1 VPRLTN
7 YSQERQI
14 VKFQV
19 NRDVLAESVS
29 FVARMLQ
36 SKPTSQVLSGMRL
49 IADANSLQISVFDHD
64 VSAQT
69 ELVANV
75 EQAGTTLVSGRL
87 LNEIVS
93 RLPNQPVNI
102 SLEGT
107 KVVLYCGQSKFE
119 LATLP
124 IEQYPTLP
132 PIPPVTG
139 TIDGEAFITAIRRVA
154 VASAKDS
161 TRPFQKGIQL
171 KANSTSVMFT
181 AADPNRIARC
191 NVAWLGKAVDG
202 EISAVVLTKTMQDIE
217 KSFANLG
224 EVNISIHAEGDR
236 GMVAF
241 QAKNRIVTTVVLNIE
256 NYPDIDQYFPTN
268 LEDSSVVNKQDLI
281 DATRRVE
288 LVVNESED
296 TIRYSFEPGV
306 VNLESTSSENN
317 ATEAVEATLVGNPTN
332 LRFKP
337 ALFHDGLAQITA
349 EFVKIE
355 FTKNQR
361 DPSRPGPII
370 MSSQSAKDASSPDTY
385 RYLLNPNMLKR

>member
-1 VPRLTN
+1 M
-7 YSQERQI
+7 
-14 VKFQV
+14 KFQV
-19 NRDVLAESVS
+19 NRDVLADSVS
-29 FVARMLQ
+29 FAARMLQ
-36 SKPTSQVLSGMRL
+36 SKPTSQILSGMRL
-49 IADANSLQISVFDHD
+49 VADANSLQISVFDHD

-93 RLPNQPVNI
+93 RLPNQPVNF
-102 SLEGT
+102 SLEGS

-139 TIDGEAFITAIRRVA
+139 TIDGEAFITAVRRVS

-171 KANSTSVMFT
+171 KASTTAVMFT

-191 NVAWLGKAVDG
+191 QVPWLGKSVEG
-202 EISAVVLTKTMQDIE
+202 EVSAVVLTKTMQDIE

-224 EVNISIHAEGDR
+224 EVSISIAAEGER

-268 LEDSSVVNKQDLI
+268 LEDSAVVNKQDLI

-296 TIRYSFEPGV
+296 TIRYSFEPGA

-317 ATEAVEATLVGNPTN
+317 ATESVESTLVGSPTS

-337 ALFHDGLAQITA
+337 WLFHDGLAQINSD
-349 EFVKIE
+349 FVKIE

-370 MSSQSAKDASSPDTY
+370 MSSQTSKDAASPDTY

>member
-1 VPRLTN
+1 M
-7 YSQERQI
+7 
-14 VKFQV
+14 KFQV
-19 NRDVLAESVS
+19 NRDVLADSVA
-29 FVARMLQ
+29 FAARMLQ

-49 IADANSLQISVFDHD
+49 VADANSLQISVFDHD

-69 ELVANV
+69 EIVANV
-75 EQAGTTLVSGRL
+75 DQSGTTLVSGRL

-93 RLPNQPVNI
+93 RLPNQPI
-102 SLEGT
+102 TFQQEGS
-107 KVVLYCGQSKFE
+107 KVVLTCGSSKFE

-132 PIPPVTG
+132 PIPAVSG
-139 TIDGEAFITAIRRVA
+139 TIEGDAFINAIRRVS

-161 TRPFQKGIQL
+161 TRPFQKGIQI
-171 KANSTSVMFT
+171 KANNESVMFT

-191 NVAWLGKAVDG
+191 SVPWLGKSG
-202 EISAVVLTKTMQDIE
+202 EVSAVVLTKTMQDIE

-224 EVNISIHAEGDR
+224 EVSISIAAEGER

-241 QAKNRIVTTVVLNIE
+241 QAKNRVVTTVVLNIE

-268 LEDSSVVNKQDLI
+268 LEDSVVINKQDLI

-296 TIRYSFEPGV
+296 TVRYSFESALV
-306 VNLESTSSENN
+306 QLESTSSENN
-317 ATEAVEATLVGNPTN
+317 ASEVVEATLSGNPTS

-337 ALFHDGLAQITA
+337 NLFNDGLNQITS

-370 MSSQSAKDASSPDTY
+370 MSSQTSKDAASPDSY

>member
-1 VPRLTN
+1 M
-7 YSQERQI
+7 
-14 VKFQV
+14 KFQV
-19 NRDVLAESVS
+19 NRDVLVDSVA
-29 FVARMLQ
+29 FAARLLQ
-36 SKPTSQVLSGMRL
+36 AKPTSQVLSGMRL
-49 IADANSLQISVFDHD
+49 VADANSLQISVFDHD

-69 ELVANV
+69 EIVANV
-75 EQAGTTLVSGRL
+75 ETSGTTLVSGRL
-87 LNEIVS
+87 LNEIVG
-93 RLPNQPVNI
+93 RLPNQPVTFEV
-102 SLEGT
+102 SGT
-107 KVVLYCGQSKFE
+107 KLSLTCGSSKFE

-132 PIPPVTG
+132 PVPEVSG
-139 TIDGEAFITAIRRVA
+139 TIDGDSFINAIRRVS

-161 TRPFQKGIQL
+161 TRAFQKGIQI
-171 KANSTSVMFT
+171 KADNESVMFT

-191 NVAWLGKAVDG
+191 KVGWLGKSGSV
-202 EISAVVLTKTMQDIE
+202 SAVVLTKTMQDIE

-224 EVNISIHAEGDR
+224 EVSISIAAEGER

-268 LEDSSVVNKQDLI
+268 LEDSSVINKQDLI

-296 TIRYSFEPGV
+296 TVRYSFDGDSV
-306 VNLESTSSENN
+306 ALESTSSENN
-317 ATEAVEATLVGNPTN
+317 ASESVEATLAGNPTS

-337 ALFHDGLAQITA
+337 NLFIDGLNQINS

-370 MSSQSAKDASSPDTY
+370 MSSQISKDAASPDSY

>member
-1 VPRLTN
+1 
-7 YSQERQI
+7 
-14 VKFQV
+14 
-19 NRDVLAESVS
+19 
-29 FVARMLQ
+29 MLQ

-49 IADANSLQISVFDHD
+49 VADANSLQISVFDHD

-69 ELVANV
+69 DVVANV
-75 EQAGTTLVSGRL
+75 DQSGTALVSGRL
-87 LNEIVS
+87 LNEIIG
-93 RLPNQPVNI
+93 RLPNQPVTFVI
-102 SLEGT
+102 DGT
-107 KVVLYCGQSKFE
+107 KAVLTCGTSKFE

-132 PIPPVTG
+132 PIPPVNG
-139 TIDGEAFITAIRRVA
+139 TIDGDAFISAIRRVS

-171 KANSTSVMFT
+171 RATQTSVTFT

-191 NVAWLGKAVDG
+191 QVQWLGKDVPD
-202 EISAVVLTKTMQDIE
+202 ETTAVVLTKTMQDIE
-217 KSFANLG
+217 KTFSNLG
-224 EVNISIHAEGDR
+224 EVSISIAPDG

-268 LEDSSVVNKQDLI
+268 LEESVVINKQDLI

-296 TIRYSFEPGV
+296 TIRYAFEEGA
-306 VNLESTSSENN
+306 VNLDSTSSENN
-317 ATEAVEATLVGNPTN
+317 ASESVQATLNGNPTS

-337 ALFHDGLAQITA
+337 WLFHDGLSQITS

-370 MSSQSAKDASSPDTY
+370 MSSQTSKDAASPDTY

>member
-1 VPRLTN
+1 L
-7 YSQERQI
+7 
-14 VKFQV
+14 KFQV
-19 NRDVLAESVS
+19 NRDVLAEAVA
-29 FVARMLQ
+29 FAARMLQ

-49 IADANSLQISVFDHD
+49 VADANSLQVSVFDHD

-69 ELVANV
+69 DVVANV
-75 EQAGTTLVSGRL
+75 EKSGTALVSGKL
-87 LNEIVS
+87 LNDIIG
-93 RLPNQPVNI
+93 RLPNQPVT
-102 SLEGT
+102 LVVEGT
-107 KVVLYCGQSKFE
+107 KAVLTCGTSKFE

-139 TIDGEAFITAIRRVA
+139 TIEGDAFISAIRRVS
-154 VASAKDS
+154 VASAKES
-161 TRPFQKGIQL
+161 TRAFQKGIQI
-171 KANSTSVMFT
+171 KATPTAVTLT

-191 NVAWLGKAVDG
+191 QVQWLGKNVS
-202 EISAVVLTKTMQDIE
+202 EETSAVVLTKTMQDIE
-217 KSFANLG
+217 KTFANLG
-224 EVNISIHAEGDR
+224 EINISIAPDG

-241 QAKNRIVTTVVLNIE
+241 QAKNRIVTTVVLNID

-268 LEDSSVVNKQDLI
+268 LEESVVINKQDLI

-296 TIRYSFEPGV
+296 TIRYAFEEGS
-306 VNLESTSSENN
+306 VNLDSTSSEHN
-317 ATEAVEATLVGNPTN
+317 ATESVQATLNGNPTS

-337 ALFHDGLAQITA
+337 WLFHDGLSQITS

-361 DPSRPGPII
+361 DNTRPGPII
-370 MSSQSAKDASSPDTY
+370 MSSQTSKDAASPDTY

>member
-1 VPRLTN
+1 M
-7 YSQERQI
+7 
-14 VKFQV
+14 KFQV
-19 NRDVLAESVS
+19 NRDVLAEAVS
-29 FVARMLQ
+29 FAARMLQ
-36 SKPTSQVLSGMRL
+36 SKPTSQILSGMRL
-49 IADANSLQISVFDHD
+49 VADANSLQISVFDHD

-69 ELVANV
+69 DVVANV
-75 EQAGTTLVSGRL
+75 DEAGTTLVSGRL
-87 LNEIVS
+87 LNEIIG
-93 RLPNQPVNI
+93 RLPNQPVMI
-102 SLEGT
+102 VIDGT
-107 KVVLYCGQSKFE
+107 KAVLTCGTSKFE

-124 IEQYPTLP
+124 IAQYPTLP
-132 PIPPVTG
+132 PIPPVNG
-139 TIDGEAFITAIRRVA
+139 TIDGEAFISAIRRVS

-171 KANSTSVMFT
+171 KATTTSVTFT

-191 NVAWLGKAVDG
+191 QVQWLGKNVP
-202 EISAVVLTKTMQDIE
+202 EETSAVVLTKTMQDIE
-217 KSFANLG
+217 KTFANLG
-224 EVNISIHAEGDR
+224 EISISISPDC

-268 LEDSSVVNKQDLI
+268 LEESAIINKQDLI

-296 TIRYSFEPGV
+296 TIRYAFEDGS
-306 VNLESTSSENN
+306 VNLDSTSSENN
-317 ATEAVEATLVGNPTN
+317 ASESVQATLNGNPTS

-337 ALFHDGLAQITA
+337 WLFHDGLSQITS

-361 DPSRPGPII
+361 DPARPGPII
-370 MSSQSAKDASSPDTY
+370 MSSQTSKDAASPDTY

>member
-1 VPRLTN
+1 
-7 YSQERQI
+7 

-19 NRDVLAESVS
+19 NRDVLAEAVS
-29 FVARMLQ
+29 FAARMLQ
-36 SKPTSQVLSGMRL
+36 SKPTSQILSGMRL
-49 IADANSLQISVFDHD
+49 VADANSLQISVFDHD

-69 ELVANV
+69 EVVANV
-75 EQAGTTLVSGRL
+75 DEAGTTLVSGRL
-87 LNEIVS
+87 LNEIIS
-93 RLPNQPVNI
+93 RLPNQPVI
-102 SLEGT
+102 IVIEGT
-107 KVVLYCGQSKFE
+107 KAVLTCGTSKFE

-124 IEQYPTLP
+124 IAQYPTLP
-132 PIPPVTG
+132 PIPPVNG
-139 TIDGEAFITAIRRVA
+139 TIDGESIISAIRRVSD
-154 VASAKDS
+154 ASAKDS

-171 KANSTSVMFT
+171 KATTTSVTFT

-191 NVAWLGKAVDG
+191 QVQWLGKNVPD
-202 EISAVVLTKTMQDIE
+202 ETSAVVLTKTMQDIE
-217 KSFANLG
+217 KTFANLG
-224 EVNISIHAEGDR
+224 EISISISPDG

-268 LEDSSVVNKQDLI
+268 LEESAIINKQDLI

-296 TIRYSFEPGV
+296 TIRYAFEDGS
-306 VNLESTSSENN
+306 VNLDSTSSENN
-317 ATEAVEATLVGNPTN
+317 ASESVQSTLNGNPTS

-337 ALFHDGLAQITA
+337 WLFHDGLSQITS

-361 DPSRPGPII
+361 DSARPGPII
-370 MSSQSAKDASSPDTY
+370 MSSQTSKDAASPDTY

>member
-1 VPRLTN
+1 
-7 YSQERQI
+7 

-19 NRDVLAESVS
+19 NRDVLAEAVS
-29 FVARMLQ
+29 FAARMLQ
-36 SKPTSQVLSGMRL
+36 ARPTSQVLSGMRL
-49 IADANSLQISVFDHD
+49 VADANSLQISVFDHD

-69 ELVANV
+69 DVVANV
-75 EQAGTTLVSGRL
+75 DQSGTTLVSGRL
-87 LNEIVS
+87 LNEIIG
-93 RLPNQPVNI
+93 RLPNQPVTFVVD
-102 SLEGT
+102 GT
-107 KVVLYCGQSKFE
+107 KVVLTCGTSKFE

-132 PIPPVTG
+132 PVPPVTG
-139 TIDGEAFITAIRRVA
+139 TIDGEAFISAIRRVS
-154 VASAKDS
+154 VASAKES

-171 KANSTSVMFT
+171 KPIATSITFT

-191 NVAWLGKAVDG
+191 QVSWLGKNVTD
-202 EISAVVLTKTMQDIE
+202 EVSAVVLTKTMQDIE
-217 KSFANLG
+217 KTFSNLG
-224 EVNISIHAEGDR
+224 EVSISISPDG

-241 QAKNRIVTTVVLNIE
+241 QAKNRTVTTVVLNIE

-268 LEDSSVVNKQDLI
+268 LEESVVINKQDLI

-296 TIRYSFEPGV
+296 TIRYAFEDGA
-306 VNLESTSSENN
+306 VNLDSTSSENA
-317 ATEAVEATLVGNPTN
+317 ATESVQATLNGNPTS

-337 ALFHDGLAQITA
+337 WLFHDGLSQITS

-370 MSSQSAKDASSPDTY
+370 MSSQTSKDAASPDTY

>member
-1 VPRLTN
+1 M
-7 YSQERQI
+7 
-14 VKFQV
+14 KFQV
-19 NRDVLAESVS
+19 NRDVLVDSVA
-29 FVARMLQ
+29 FAARLLQ

-49 IADANSLQISVFDHD
+49 VADANSLQISVFDHD

-69 ELVANV
+69 EIVANV
-75 EQAGTTLVSGRL
+75 DTSGTTLVSGRL
-87 LNEIVS
+87 LNEIVG
-93 RLPNQPVNI
+93 RLPNQPVTFEVSGSKL
-102 SLEGT
+102 SLT
-107 KVVLYCGQSKFE
+107 CGSSKFE

-132 PIPPVTG
+132 PIPDVSG
-139 TIDGEAFITAIRRVA
+139 TIDGDAFIAAIRRVS

-161 TRPFQKGIQL
+161 TRAFQKGIQI
-171 KANSTSVMFT
+171 KADNESVMFT

-191 NVAWLGKAVDG
+191 RVGWLGKSGQV
-202 EISAVVLTKTMQDIE
+202 SAVVLTKTMQDIE

-224 EVNISIHAEGDR
+224 EVSISIAAEGER

-268 LEDSSVVNKQDLI
+268 LEDSVVVNKQDLI

-296 TIRYSFEPGV
+296 TVRYSFESNFV
-306 VNLESTSSENN
+306 ALESTSSENN
-317 ATEAVEATLVGNPTN
+317 ASESVEATLTGNPTS

-337 ALFHDGLAQITA
+337 NLFIDGLNQINS

-370 MSSQSAKDASSPDTY
+370 MSSQISKDAASPDSY

>member
-1 VPRLTN
+1 M
-7 YSQERQI
+7 
-14 VKFQV
+14 KFQV
-19 NRDVLAESVS
+19 NRDVLVDSVS
-29 FVARMLQ
+29 FAARLLQ
-36 SKPTSQVLSGMRL
+36 AKPTSQVLSGMRL
-49 IADANSLQISVFDHD
+49 VADANSLQISVFDHD

-69 ELVANV
+69 EIVANV
-75 EQAGTTLVSGRL
+75 DSSGTALVSGRL
-87 LNEIVS
+87 LNEIVG
-93 RLPNQPVNI
+93 RLPNQPVSFEVNG
-102 SLEGT
+102 SKLT
-107 KVVLYCGQSKFE
+107 LSCGSSKFE

-132 PIPPVTG
+132 PIPDVSG
-139 TIDGEAFITAIRRVA
+139 TIDGDSFINAIRRVS

-161 TRPFQKGIQL
+161 TRAFQKGIQI
-171 KANSTSVMFT
+171 KADNESVMFT

-191 NVAWLGKAVDG
+191 KVGWLGKAGSV
-202 EISAVVLTKTMQDIE
+202 SAVVLTKTMQDIE

-224 EVNISIHAEGDR
+224 EVNISISAEGER

-268 LEDSSVVNKQDLI
+268 LEDSVVINKQDLI
-281 DATRRVE
+281 DATKRVE

-296 TIRYSFEPGV
+296 TVRYSFEPASV
-306 VNLESTSSENN
+306 SLESTSSENN
-317 ATEAVEATLVGNPTN
+317 ATESVEATLTGNPTN

-337 ALFHDGLAQITA
+337 NLFIDGLNQITSD
-349 EFVKIE
+349 FVKIE

-370 MSSQSAKDASSPDTY
+370 MSSQISKDAASPDSY

>member
-1 VPRLTN
+1 M
-7 YSQERQI
+7 
-14 VKFQV
+14 
-19 NRDVLAESVS
+19 LAEAVA
-29 FVARMLQ
+29 FAARMLQ

-49 IADANSLQISVFDHD
+49 VADANSLQVSVFDHD

-69 ELVANV
+69 DVVANV
-75 EQAGTTLVSGRL
+75 EKSGTALVSGKL
-87 LNEIVS
+87 LNDIIG
-93 RLPNQPVNI
+93 RLPNQPVT
-102 SLEGT
+102 LVVEGT
-107 KVVLYCGQSKFE
+107 KAVLTCGTSKFE

-139 TIDGEAFITAIRRVA
+139 TIEGDAFISAIRRVS
-154 VASAKDS
+154 VASAKES
-161 TRPFQKGIQL
+161 TRAFQKGIQI
-171 KANSTSVMFT
+171 KATPTAVTLT

-191 NVAWLGKAVDG
+191 QVQWLGKNVS
-202 EISAVVLTKTMQDIE
+202 EETSAVVLTKTMQDIE
-217 KSFANLG
+217 KTFANLG
-224 EVNISIHAEGDR
+224 EINISIAPDG

-241 QAKNRIVTTVVLNIE
+241 QAKNRIVTTVVLNID

-268 LEDSSVVNKQDLI
+268 LEESVVINKQDLI

-296 TIRYSFEPGV
+296 TIRYAFEEGS
-306 VNLESTSSENN
+306 VNLDSTSSEHN
-317 ATEAVEATLVGNPTN
+317 ATESVQATLNGNPTS

-337 ALFHDGLAQITA
+337 WLFHDGLSQITS

-361 DPSRPGPII
+361 DNTRPGPII
-370 MSSQSAKDASSPDTY
+370 MSSQTSKDAASPDTY

>member
-1 VPRLTN
+1 M
-7 YSQERQI
+7 
-14 VKFQV
+14 KFQV
-19 NRDVLAESVS
+19 NRDVLVDSVA
-29 FVARMLQ
+29 FAARLLQ

-49 IADANSLQISVFDHD
+49 VADANSLQISVFDHD

-69 ELVANV
+69 EIVANV
-75 EQAGTTLVSGRL
+75 DTSGTTLVSGRL
-87 LNEIVS
+87 LNEIVG
-93 RLPNQPVNI
+93 RLPNQPVTFEVSGSKL
-102 SLEGT
+102 SLT
-107 KVVLYCGQSKFE
+107 CGSSKFE

-132 PIPPVTG
+132 PIPDVSG
-139 TIDGEAFITAIRRVA
+139 TIDGDAFITAIRRVS

-161 TRPFQKGIQL
+161 TRAFQKGIQI
-171 KANSTSVMFT
+171 KADNESVMFT

-191 NVAWLGKAVDG
+191 RVGWLGKSGQV
-202 EISAVVLTKTMQDIE
+202 SAVVLTKTMQDIE

-224 EVNISIHAEGDR
+224 EVSISIAAEGER

-268 LEDSSVVNKQDLI
+268 LEDSVVVNKQDLI

-296 TIRYSFEPGV
+296 TVRYSFESNSV
-306 VNLESTSSENN
+306 ALESTSSENN
-317 ATEAVEATLVGNPTN
+317 ASESVESTLTGNPTS

-337 ALFHDGLAQITA
+337 NLFIDGLNQINS

-370 MSSQSAKDASSPDTY
+370 MSSQISKDAASPDSY

>member
-1 VPRLTN
+1 M
-7 YSQERQI
+7 
-14 VKFQV
+14 KFQV
-19 NRDVLAESVS
+19 NKDVLAEAVA
-29 FVARMLQ
+29 FAARMLQ

-49 IADANSLQISVFDHD
+49 VADANSLQISVFDHD

-69 ELVANV
+69 DVVANV
-75 EQAGTTLVSGRL
+75 EVSGTTLVSGRL
-87 LNEIVS
+87 LNEIVG
-93 RLPNQPVNI
+93 RLPNQPVTF

-107 KVVLYCGQSKFE
+107 KVVLTCGSSKFE

-132 PIPPVTG
+132 PVPAITG
-139 TIDGEAFITAIRRVA
+139 TIDGDAFITAIRRVS

-161 TRPFQKGIQL
+161 TRPFQKGIQI
-171 KANSTSVMFT
+171 KANGNSVMFT

-191 NVAWLGKAVDG
+191 QVPWLGKSVDG
-202 EISAVVLTKTMQDIE
+202 EVSTVVLTKTMQDIE

-224 EVNISIHAEGDR
+224 EVNICIAAEGDR

-241 QAKNRIVTTVVLNIE
+241 QAKNRVVTTVVLNIE

-268 LEDSSVVNKQDLI
+268 LTDSVVINKQDLI

-296 TIRYSFEPGV
+296 TIRYSFEPTLV
-306 VNLESTSSENN
+306 QLDSTSSENQ
-317 ATEAVEATLVGNPTN
+317 ATESVEATLVGNPTS

-337 ALFHDGLAQITA
+337 WLFHDGLAQITS

-361 DPSRPGPII
+361 DPQRPGPII
-370 MSSQSAKDASSPDTY
+370 MSSQTSKDAASPDTY

>member
-1 VPRLTN
+1 M
-7 YSQERQI
+7 
-14 VKFQV
+14 KFQV
-19 NRDVLAESVS
+19 NRDVLAEAVA
-29 FVARMLQ
+29 FAARMLQ

-49 IADANSLQISVFDHD
+49 VADANSLQISVFDHD

-69 ELVANV
+69 DVVANV
-75 EQAGTTLVSGRL
+75 EQSGTALVSGRL
-87 LNEIVS
+87 LNEIIG
-93 RLPNQPVNI
+93 RLPNQPVT
-102 SLEGT
+102 LVVDGT
-107 KVVLYCGQSKFE
+107 KVVITCGTSKFE

-132 PIPPVTG
+132 PIPAVTG
-139 TIDGEAFITAIRRVA
+139 TIDGEAFISAVRRVS
-154 VASAKDS
+154 VASAKES

-171 KANSTSVMFT
+171 KAVSTSITFT

-191 NVAWLGKAVDG
+191 QVQWLGKNVSE

-217 KSFANLG
+217 KTFANLG
-224 EVNISIHAEGDR
+224 EVSISISPDG

-241 QAKNRIVTTVVLNIE
+241 QAKNRVVTTVVLNIE

-268 LEDSSVVNKQDLI
+268 LEESAVINKQDLI

-296 TIRYSFEPGV
+296 TIRYSFEEGAV
-306 VNLESTSSENN
+306 TLDSTSSENN
-317 ATEAVEATLVGNPTN
+317 ATESVQATLNGNPTS

-337 ALFHDGLAQITA
+337 WLFHDGLSQITS

-370 MSSQSAKDASSPDTY
+370 MSSQTSKDAASPDTY

>member
-1 VPRLTN
+1 M
-7 YSQERQI
+7 
-14 VKFQV
+14 KFQV
-19 NRDVLAESVS
+19 NRDVLAEAVS
-29 FVARMLQ
+29 FAARMLQ
-36 SKPTSQVLSGMRL
+36 SKPTSQILSGMRL
-49 IADANSLQISVFDHD
+49 VADANSLQISVFDHD

-69 ELVANV
+69 EVVANV
-75 EQAGTTLVSGRL
+75 DEAGTTLVSGRL
-87 LNEIVS
+87 LNEIIS
-93 RLPNQPVNI
+93 RLPNQPVI
-102 SLEGT
+102 IVIEGT
-107 KVVLYCGQSKFE
+107 KAVLTCGTSKFE

-124 IEQYPTLP
+124 IAQYPTLP
-132 PIPPVTG
+132 PIPPVNG
-139 TIDGEAFITAIRRVA
+139 TIDGESIISAIRRVSD
-154 VASAKDS
+154 ASAKDS

-171 KANSTSVMFT
+171 KATTTSVTFT

-191 NVAWLGKAVDG
+191 QVQWLGKNVPD
-202 EISAVVLTKTMQDIE
+202 ETSAVVLTKTMQDIE
-217 KSFANLG
+217 KTFANLG
-224 EVNISIHAEGDR
+224 EISISISPDG

-268 LEDSSVVNKQDLI
+268 LEESAIINKQDLI

-296 TIRYSFEPGV
+296 TIRYAFEDGS
-306 VNLESTSSENN
+306 VNLDSTSSENN
-317 ATEAVEATLVGNPTN
+317 ASESVQSTLNGNPTS

-337 ALFHDGLAQITA
+337 WLFHDGLSQITS

-361 DPSRPGPII
+361 DSARPGPII
-370 MSSQSAKDASSPDTY
+370 MSSQTSKDAASPDTY

>member
-1 VPRLTN
+1 M
-7 YSQERQI
+7 
-14 VKFQV
+14 KFQV
-19 NRDVLAESVS
+19 NRDVLAEAVA
-29 FVARMLQ
+29 FAARMLQ

-49 IADANSLQISVFDHD
+49 VADANSLQISVFDHD

-69 ELVANV
+69 EVVANV
-75 EQAGTTLVSGRL
+75 DQSGTTLVSGRL
-87 LNEIVS
+87 LNEIIG
-93 RLPNQPVNI
+93 RLPNQPVTFVVD
-102 SLEGT
+102 GT
-107 KVVLYCGQSKFE
+107 RVVLTCGTSKFE

-132 PIPPVTG
+132 PVPPVTG
-139 TIDGEAFITAIRRVA
+139 TIDGEAFISAIRRVS
-154 VASAKDS
+154 VASAKES

-171 KANSTSVMFT
+171 KAVATSITLT

-191 NVAWLGKAVDG
+191 QVAWLGNNVTD
-202 EISAVVLTKTMQDIE
+202 EVSAVVLTKTMQDIE
-217 KSFANLG
+217 KTFSNLG
-224 EVNISIHAEGDR
+224 EVSISISPDGA
-236 GMVAF
+236 MVAF
-241 QAKNRIVTTVVLNIE
+241 QAKNRTVTTVVLNIE

-268 LEDSSVVNKQDLI
+268 LEESVVINKQDLI

-296 TIRYSFEPGV
+296 TIRYAFEDGA
-306 VNLESTSSENN
+306 VNLDSTSSENA
-317 ATEAVEATLVGNPTN
+317 ATESVQATLNGNPTS

-337 ALFHDGLAQITA
+337 WLFHDGLSQITS

-370 MSSQSAKDASSPDTY
+370 MSSQTSKDAASPDTY

>member
-1 VPRLTN
+1 
-7 YSQERQI
+7 
-14 VKFQV
+14 
-19 NRDVLAESVS
+19 
-29 FVARMLQ
+29 
-36 SKPTSQVLSGMRL
+36 MRL
-49 IADANSLQISVFDHD
+49 VADANSLQISVFDHD

-69 ELVANV
+69 DVVANV
-75 EQAGTTLVSGRL
+75 DESGTALVSGRL
-87 LNEIVS
+87 LNEIIS
-93 RLPNQPVNI
+93 RLPNQPITFVI
-102 SLEGT
+102 DGT
-107 KVVLYCGQSKFE
+107 KAVLTCGTSKFE

-124 IEQYPTLP
+124 IAQYPTLP

-139 TIDGEAFITAIRRVA
+139 NIDGEAFISAVRRVS

-171 KANSTSVMFT
+171 KATQTSVTFT

-191 NVAWLGKAVDG
+191 QVQWLGKNVAD
-202 EISAVVLTKTMQDIE
+202 ETSAVVLTKTMQDIE
-217 KSFANLG
+217 KTFANLG
-224 EVNISIHAEGDR
+224 EISISISPDG

-268 LEDSSVVNKQDLI
+268 LEESVVINKQDLI

-296 TIRYSFEPGV
+296 TIRYAFEEGT
-306 VNLESTSSENN
+306 VNLDSTSSENN
-317 ATEAVEATLVGNPTN
+317 ATESVQATLNGNPTS

-337 ALFHDGLAQITA
+337 WLFHDGLSQITS

-370 MSSQSAKDASSPDTY
+370 MSSQTSKDAASPDTY

>member
-1 VPRLTN
+1 M
-7 YSQERQI
+7 
-14 VKFQV
+14 KFQV
-19 NRDVLAESVS
+19 NRDVLAEAVA
-29 FVARMLQ
+29 FAARMLQ
-36 SKPTSQVLSGMRL
+36 ARPTSQVLSGMRL
-49 IADANSLQISVFDHD
+49 VADANSLQISVFDHD

-69 ELVANV
+69 DVVANV
-75 EQAGTTLVSGRL
+75 DQSGTTLVSGRL
-87 LNEIVS
+87 LNEIIG
-93 RLPNQPVNI
+93 RLPNQPVTFVVD
-102 SLEGT
+102 GT
-107 KVVLYCGQSKFE
+107 KVVLTCGTSKFE

-132 PIPPVTG
+132 PVPPVTG
-139 TIDGEAFITAIRRVA
+139 TIDGEAFISAIRRVS
-154 VASAKDS
+154 VASAKES

-171 KANSTSVMFT
+171 KAIATSITFT

-191 NVAWLGKAVDG
+191 QVSWLGKNVTD
-202 EISAVVLTKTMQDIE
+202 EVSAVVLTKTMQDIE
-217 KSFANLG
+217 KTFSNLG
-224 EVNISIHAEGDR
+224 EVSISISPDG

-241 QAKNRIVTTVVLNIE
+241 QAKNRTVTTVVLNIE

-268 LEDSSVVNKQDLI
+268 LEESVVINKQDLI

-296 TIRYSFEPGV
+296 TIRYAFEDGA
-306 VNLESTSSENN
+306 VNLDSTSSENA
-317 ATEAVEATLVGNPTN
+317 ATESVQATLNGNPTS

-337 ALFHDGLAQITA
+337 WLFHDGLSQITS

-370 MSSQSAKDASSPDTY
+370 MSSQTSKDAASPDTY

>member
-1 VPRLTN
+1 M
-7 YSQERQI
+7 
-14 VKFQV
+14 KFQV
-19 NRDVLAESVS
+19 NRDVLAEAVA
-29 FVARMLQ
+29 FAARMLQ
-36 SKPTSQVLSGMRL
+36 ARPTSQVLSGMRL
-49 IADANSLQISVFDHD
+49 VADANSLQISVFDHD

-69 ELVANV
+69 DVVANV
-75 EQAGTTLVSGRL
+75 DASGTALVSGKL
-87 LNEIVS
+87 LNDIIG
-93 RLPNQPVNI
+93 RLPNQPVNFVV
-102 SLEGT
+102 EGT
-107 KVVLYCGQSKFE
+107 KAVLTCGTSKFE

-124 IEQYPTLP
+124 IDQYPTLP

-139 TIDGEAFITAIRRVA
+139 TIDGEAFISAIRRVS

-171 KANSTSVMFT
+171 RALSTSITFT

-191 NVAWLGKAVDG
+191 QVQWLGKNVS
-202 EISAVVLTKTMQDIE
+202 EEVSAVVLTKTMQDIE
-217 KSFANLG
+217 KTFSNLG
-224 EVNISIHAEGDR
+224 EVSISIAPDG

-241 QAKNRIVTTVVLNIE
+241 QAKNRVVTTVVLNID

-268 LEDSSVVNKQDLI
+268 LEESVVINKQDLI

-296 TIRYSFEPGV
+296 TIRYAFEDGA
-306 VNLESTSSENN
+306 VNLDSTSSENA
-317 ATEAVEATLVGNPTN
+317 ATESVQATLNGNPTS

-337 ALFHDGLAQITA
+337 WLFHDGLSQITS

-361 DPSRPGPII
+361 APERPGPII
-370 MSSQSAKDASSPDTY
+370 MSSQTSKDAASPDTY

>member
-1 VPRLTN
+1 M
-7 YSQERQI
+7 
-14 VKFQV
+14 KFQV
-19 NRDVLAESVS
+19 NRDVLAEAVA
-29 FVARMLQ
+29 FAARMLQ

-49 IADANSLQISVFDHD
+49 VADANSLQISVFDHD

-69 ELVANV
+69 DVVANV
-75 EQAGTTLVSGRL
+75 EQSGTALVSGRL
-87 LNEIVS
+87 LNEIIG
-93 RLPNQPVNI
+93 RLPNQPVT
-102 SLEGT
+102 LVVDGT
-107 KVVLYCGQSKFE
+107 KVVITCGTSKFE

-132 PIPPVTG
+132 PIPAVTG
-139 TIDGEAFITAIRRVA
+139 TIDGEAFISAVRRVS
-154 VASAKDS
+154 VASAKES

-171 KANSTSVMFT
+171 KAVSTSITFT

-191 NVAWLGKAVDG
+191 QVQWLGKNVSE

-217 KSFANLG
+217 KTFANLG
-224 EVNISIHAEGDR
+224 EVSISISPDG

-241 QAKNRIVTTVVLNIE
+241 QAKNRVVTTVVLNIE

-268 LEDSSVVNKQDLI
+268 LEESAVINKQDLI

-296 TIRYSFEPGV
+296 TIRYAFEEGAV
-306 VNLESTSSENN
+306 TLDSTSSENN
-317 ATEAVEATLVGNPTN
+317 ATESVQATLNGNPTS

-337 ALFHDGLAQITA
+337 WLFHDGLSQITS

-370 MSSQSAKDASSPDTY
+370 MSSQTSKDAASPDTY

>member
-1 VPRLTN
+1 M
-7 YSQERQI
+7 
-14 VKFQV
+14 KFQV
-19 NRDVLAESVS
+19 NRDVLAEAVS
-29 FVARMLQ
+29 FAARMLQ
-36 SKPTSQVLSGMRL
+36 SKPTSQILSGMRL
-49 IADANSLQISVFDHD
+49 VADANSLQISVFDHD

-69 ELVANV
+69 DIVANV
-75 EQAGTTLVSGRL
+75 DESGTALVSGRL
-87 LNEIVS
+87 LNEIIG
-93 RLPNQPVNI
+93 RLPNQPVTFVI
-102 SLEGT
+102 DGT
-107 KVVLYCGQSKFE
+107 KAVLTCGTSKFE

-124 IEQYPTLP
+124 IAQYPTLP
-132 PIPPVTG
+132 PVPPVTG
-139 TIDGEAFITAIRRVA
+139 TIDGEAFISAIRRVS

-171 KANSTSVMFT
+171 KATSTSVTFT

-191 NVAWLGKAVDG
+191 QVQWLGKNVPD
-202 EISAVVLTKTMQDIE
+202 ETSAVVLTKTMQDIE
-217 KSFANLG
+217 KTFANLG
-224 EVNISIHAEGDR
+224 EISISISPEG

-241 QAKNRIVTTVVLNIE
+241 QAKNRTVTTVVLNIE

-268 LEDSSVVNKQDLI
+268 LEESAIINKQDLI

-296 TIRYSFEPGV
+296 TIRYAFEDGS
-306 VNLESTSSENN
+306 VNLDSTSSENN
-317 ATEAVEATLVGNPTN
+317 ASESVQATLNGNPTS

-337 ALFHDGLAQITA
+337 WLFHDGLSQITS

-361 DPSRPGPII
+361 DPARPGPII
-370 MSSQSAKDASSPDTY
+370 MSSQTSKDAASPDTY

>member
-1 VPRLTN
+1 M
-7 YSQERQI
+7 
-14 VKFQV
+14 KFQV
-19 NRDVLAESVS
+19 NRDVLAEAVA
-29 FVARMLQ
+29 FAARMLQ

-49 IADANSLQISVFDHD
+49 VADANSLQISVFDHD

-69 ELVANV
+69 EVVANV
-75 EQAGTTLVSGRL
+75 DQSGTTLVSGRL
-87 LNEIVS
+87 LNEIIG
-93 RLPNQPVNI
+93 RLPNQPVTFVVD
-102 SLEGT
+102 GT
-107 KVVLYCGQSKFE
+107 RVVLTCGTSKFE

-132 PIPPVTG
+132 PVPPVTG
-139 TIDGEAFITAIRRVA
+139 TIDGEAFISAIRRVS
-154 VASAKDS
+154 VASAKES

-171 KANSTSVMFT
+171 KAVATSITLT

-191 NVAWLGKAVDG
+191 QVAWLGNNVTD
-202 EISAVVLTKTMQDIE
+202 EVSAVVLTKTMQDIE
-217 KSFANLG
+217 KTFSNLG
-224 EVNISIHAEGDR
+224 EVSISISPDG

-241 QAKNRIVTTVVLNIE
+241 QAKNRTVTTVVLNIE

-268 LEDSSVVNKQDLI
+268 LEESVVINKQDLI

-296 TIRYSFEPGV
+296 TIRYAFEDGA
-306 VNLESTSSENN
+306 VNLDSTSSENA
-317 ATEAVEATLVGNPTN
+317 ATESVQATLNGNPTS

-337 ALFHDGLAQITA
+337 WLFHDGLSQITS

-370 MSSQSAKDASSPDTY
+370 MSSQTSKDAASPDTY

>member
-1 VPRLTN
+1 
-7 YSQERQI
+7 

-19 NRDVLAESVS
+19 NRDVLAEAVA
-29 FVARMLQ
+29 FAARMLQ

-49 IADANSLQISVFDHD
+49 VADANSLQISVFDHD

-69 ELVANV
+69 DIVANV
-75 EQAGTTLVSGRL
+75 EQSGTTLVSGRL
-87 LNEIVS
+87 LNEIIG
-93 RLPNQPVNI
+93 RLPNQPVTFVVD
-102 SLEGT
+102 GT
-107 KVVLYCGQSKFE
+107 RVVLTCGTSKFE

-132 PIPPVTG
+132 PVPPVTG
-139 TIDGEAFITAIRRVA
+139 TIDGEAFISAIRRVS
-154 VASAKDS
+154 VASAKES

-171 KANSTSVMFT
+171 KAIATSITFT

-191 NVAWLGKAVDG
+191 QVSWLGKNVTD
-202 EISAVVLTKTMQDIE
+202 EVSAVVLTKTMQDIE
-217 KSFANLG
+217 KTFSNLG
-224 EVNISIHAEGDR
+224 EVSISISPDG

-241 QAKNRIVTTVVLNIE
+241 QAKNRTVTTVVLNIE

-268 LEDSSVVNKQDLI
+268 LEESVVINKQDLI

-296 TIRYSFEPGV
+296 TIRYAFEEGA
-306 VNLESTSSENN
+306 VNLDSTSSENA
-317 ATEAVEATLVGNPTN
+317 ATESVQATLNGNPTS

-337 ALFHDGLAQITA
+337 WLFHDGLSQITS

-370 MSSQSAKDASSPDTY
+370 MSSQTSKDAASPDTY

>member
-1 VPRLTN
+1 M
-7 YSQERQI
+7 
-14 VKFQV
+14 KFQV
-19 NRDVLAESVS
+19 NRDVLADSVA
-29 FVARMLQ
+29 FAARMLQ

-49 IADANSLQISVFDHD
+49 VADANSLQISVFDHD

-69 ELVANV
+69 EIVANV

-93 RLPNQPVNI
+93 RLPNQPI
-102 SLEGT
+102 TFQQEGS
-107 KVVLYCGQSKFE
+107 KVVLTCGTSKFE

-132 PIPPVTG
+132 PIPTVSG
-139 TIDGEAFITAIRRVA
+139 TIEGDAFINAIRRVS

-161 TRPFQKGIQL
+161 TRPFQKGIQI
-171 KANSTSVMFT
+171 KANNESVMFT

-191 NVAWLGKAVDG
+191 SVPWLGKSG
-202 EISAVVLTKTMQDIE
+202 EVSAVVLTKTMQDIE

-224 EVNISIHAEGDR
+224 EVSISIAAEGER

-241 QAKNRIVTTVVLNIE
+241 QAKNRVVTTVVLNIE

-268 LEDSSVVNKQDLI
+268 LEDSVVINKQDLI

-296 TIRYSFEPGV
+296 TVRYSFESASV
-306 VNLESTSSENN
+306 QLESTSSENN
-317 ATEAVEATLVGNPTN
+317 ASEVVEATLSGNPTS

-337 ALFHDGLAQITA
+337 NLFNDGLNQITS

-370 MSSQSAKDASSPDTY
+370 MSSQTSKDAASPDSY

>member
-1 VPRLTN
+1 M
-7 YSQERQI
+7 
-14 VKFQV
+14 KFQV
-19 NRDVLAESVS
+19 NRDVLADSVA
-29 FVARMLQ
+29 FAARMLQ

-49 IADANSLQISVFDHD
+49 VADANSLQISVFDHD

-69 ELVANV
+69 EIVANV

-93 RLPNQPVNI
+93 RLPNQPI
-102 SLEGT
+102 TFQQEGS
-107 KVVLYCGQSKFE
+107 KVVLTCGSSKFE

-132 PIPPVTG
+132 PIPAVSG
-139 TIDGEAFITAIRRVA
+139 TIEGDAFINAIRRVS

-161 TRPFQKGIQL
+161 TRPFQKGIQI
-171 KANSTSVMFT
+171 KANNESVMFT

-191 NVAWLGKAVDG
+191 SVPWLGKSG
-202 EISAVVLTKTMQDIE
+202 EVSAVVLTKTMQDIE
-217 KSFANLG
+217 KSFTNLG
-224 EVNISIHAEGDR
+224 EVSISIAAEGER

-241 QAKNRIVTTVVLNIE
+241 QAKNRVVTTVVLNIE

-268 LEDSSVVNKQDLI
+268 LEDSVVINKQDLI

-296 TIRYSFEPGV
+296 TVRYSFESASV
-306 VNLESTSSENN
+306 QLESTSSENN
-317 ATEAVEATLVGNPTN
+317 ASEVVEATLSGNPTS

-337 ALFHDGLAQITA
+337 NLFNDGLNQINS

-370 MSSQSAKDASSPDTY
+370 MSSQTSKDAASPDSY

>member
-1 VPRLTN
+1 
-7 YSQERQI
+7 

-19 NRDVLAESVS
+19 NRDVLAEAVA
-29 FVARMLQ
+29 FAARMLQ

-49 IADANSLQISVFDHD
+49 VADANSLQVSVFDHD

-69 ELVANV
+69 DVVANV
-75 EQAGTTLVSGRL
+75 EKSGTALVSGKL
-87 LNEIVS
+87 LNDIIG
-93 RLPNQPVNI
+93 RLPNQPVT
-102 SLEGT
+102 LVVEGT
-107 KVVLYCGQSKFE
+107 KAVLTCGTSKFE

-139 TIDGEAFITAIRRVA
+139 TIEGDAFISAIRRVS
-154 VASAKDS
+154 VASAKES
-161 TRPFQKGIQL
+161 TRAFQKGIQL
-171 KANSTSVMFT
+171 KATPTAVTLT

-191 NVAWLGKAVDG
+191 QVQWLGKNVS
-202 EISAVVLTKTMQDIE
+202 EETSAVVLTKTMQDIE
-217 KSFANLG
+217 KTFANLG
-224 EVNISIHAEGDR
+224 EINISIAPDG

-241 QAKNRIVTTVVLNIE
+241 QAKNRIVTTVVLNID

-268 LEDSSVVNKQDLI
+268 LEESVVINKQDLI

-296 TIRYSFEPGV
+296 TIRYAFEEGS
-306 VNLESTSSENN
+306 VNLDSTSSEHN
-317 ATEAVEATLVGNPTN
+317 ATESVQATLNGNPTS

-337 ALFHDGLAQITA
+337 WLFHDGLSQITS

-361 DPSRPGPII
+361 DNTRPGPII
-370 MSSQSAKDASSPDTY
+370 MSSQTSKDAASPDTY

>member
-1 VPRLTN
+1 M
-7 YSQERQI
+7 
-14 VKFQV
+14 KFQV
-19 NRDVLAESVS
+19 NRDVLADAVS
-29 FVARMLQ
+29 FAARMLQ
-36 SKPTSQVLSGMRL
+36 SKPTSQILSGMRL
-49 IADANSLQISVFDHD
+49 VADANSLQISVFDHD

-69 ELVANV
+69 DLVANV
-75 EQAGTTLVSGRL
+75 EQSGTALVSGRL
-87 LNEIVS
+87 LNEIVG

-102 SLEGT
+102 VIDGT
-107 KVVLYCGQSKFE
+107 KAVLTCGTSKFE

-132 PIPPVTG
+132 PVPPVTG
-139 TIDGEAFITAIRRVA
+139 TIDGEVFIAAIRRVG

-161 TRPFQKGIQL
+161 TRPFQKGIQI
-171 KANSTSVMFT
+171 KANDTSVMFT

-191 NVAWLGKAVDG
+191 QVPWLGKSVADDT
-202 EISAVVLTKTMQDIE
+202 SAVVLTKTMQDIE
-217 KSFANLG
+217 KTFANLG
-224 EVNISIHAEGDR
+224 EINISIASEGER

-241 QAKNRIVTTVVLNIE
+241 QAKNRVVTTIVLNIE

-268 LEDSSVVNKQDLI
+268 LEESAIVNKQDLI

-296 TIRYSFEPGV
+296 TIRYSFEDGS

-317 ATEAVEATLVGNPTN
+317 ATESVEATLNGNPTN

-337 ALFHDGLAQITA
+337 WLFHDGLAQITS

-370 MSSQSAKDASSPDTY
+370 MSSQTSKDAASPDSY

>member
-1 VPRLTN
+1 M
-7 YSQERQI
+7 
-14 VKFQV
+14 KFQV
-19 NRDVLAESVS
+19 NRDVLAEAVA
-29 FVARMLQ
+29 FAARMLQ
-36 SKPTSQVLSGMRL
+36 SKPTSQILSGMRL
-49 IADANSLQISVFDHD
+49 VADANSLQISVFDHD

-69 ELVANV
+69 DIVANV
-75 EQAGTTLVSGRL
+75 DQSGTTLVSGRL
-87 LNEIVS
+87 LNEIIG
-93 RLPNQPVNI
+93 RLPNQPVTFVVD
-102 SLEGT
+102 GT
-107 KVVLYCGQSKFE
+107 KAVLTCGTSKFE

-124 IEQYPTLP
+124 IAQYPTLP

-139 TIDGEAFITAIRRVA
+139 TIDGEAFISAIRRVS

-161 TRPFQKGIQL
+161 TRAFQKGIQL
-171 KANSTSVMFT
+171 KANSTSVTFT

-191 NVAWLGKAVDG
+191 QVSWLGKNVQD

-217 KSFANLG
+217 KTFSNLG
-224 EVNISIHAEGDR
+224 EVSISISPDG

-268 LEDSSVVNKQDLI
+268 LEEYVVINKQDLI

-296 TIRYSFEPGV
+296 TIRYAFEEGL
-306 VNLESTSSENN
+306 VNLDSTSSENN
-317 ATEAVEATLVGNPTN
+317 ASESVEATLNGNPTS

-337 ALFHDGLAQITA
+337 WLFHDGLSQITS

-361 DPSRPGPII
+361 DPARPGPII
-370 MSSQSAKDASSPDTY
+370 MSSQTSKDAASPDTY

>member
-1 VPRLTN
+1 M
-7 YSQERQI
+7 
-14 VKFQV
+14 KFQV
-19 NRDVLAESVS
+19 NRDVLAEAVS
-29 FVARMLQ
+29 FAARMLQ
-36 SKPTSQVLSGMRL
+36 SKPTSQILSGMRL
-49 IADANSLQISVFDHD
+49 VADANSLQISVFDHD

-69 ELVANV
+69 DIVANV
-75 EQAGTTLVSGRL
+75 DESGTALVSGRL
-87 LNEIVS
+87 LNEIIG
-93 RLPNQPVNI
+93 RLPNQPVTFVI
-102 SLEGT
+102 DGT
-107 KVVLYCGQSKFE
+107 KAVLTCGTSKFE

-124 IEQYPTLP
+124 IAQYPTLP

-139 TIDGEAFITAIRRVA
+139 TIDGEAFISAIRRVS

-171 KANSTSVMFT
+171 KATPTSVTFT

-191 NVAWLGKAVDG
+191 QVQWLGKNVPD
-202 EISAVVLTKTMQDIE
+202 ETSAVVLTKTMQDIE
-217 KSFANLG
+217 KTFANLG
-224 EVNISIHAEGDR
+224 EISISISPDG

-241 QAKNRIVTTVVLNIE
+241 QAKNRTVTTVVLNIE

-268 LEDSSVVNKQDLI
+268 LEESAIINKQDLI

-296 TIRYSFEPGV
+296 TIRYAFEDGS
-306 VNLESTSSENN
+306 VNLDSTSSENN
-317 ATEAVEATLVGNPTN
+317 ASESVQATLNGSPTS

-337 ALFHDGLAQITA
+337 WLFHDGLSQITS

-361 DPSRPGPII
+361 DPARPGPII
-370 MSSQSAKDASSPDTY
+370 MSSQTSKDAASPDTY

>member
-1 VPRLTN
+1 M
-7 YSQERQI
+7 
-14 VKFQV
+14 KFQD
-19 NRDVLAESVS
+19 NRDVLAEAVA
-29 FVARMLQ
+29 FAARMLQ
-36 SKPTSQVLSGMRL
+36 ARPTSQVLSGMRL
-49 IADANSLQISVFDHD
+49 VADANSLQISVFDHD

-69 ELVANV
+69 DVVANV
-75 EQAGTTLVSGRL
+75 DQSGTTLVSGRL
-87 LNEIVS
+87 LNEIIG
-93 RLPNQPVNI
+93 RLPNQPVTFVVD
-102 SLEGT
+102 GT
-107 KVVLYCGQSKFE
+107 KVVLTCGTSKFE

-132 PIPPVTG
+132 PVPPVTG
-139 TIDGEAFITAIRRVA
+139 TIDGEAFISAIRRVS
-154 VASAKDS
+154 VASAKES

-171 KANSTSVMFT
+171 KAIATSITFT

-191 NVAWLGKAVDG
+191 QVSWLGKNVTD
-202 EISAVVLTKTMQDIE
+202 EVSAVVLTKTMQDIE
-217 KSFANLG
+217 KTFSNLG
-224 EVNISIHAEGDR
+224 EVSISISPDG

-241 QAKNRIVTTVVLNIE
+241 QAKNRTVTTVVLNIE

-268 LEDSSVVNKQDLI
+268 LEESVVINKQDLI

-296 TIRYSFEPGV
+296 TIRYAFEDGA
-306 VNLESTSSENN
+306 VNLDSTSSENA
-317 ATEAVEATLVGNPTN
+317 ATESVQATLNGNPTS

-337 ALFHDGLAQITA
+337 WLFHDGLSQITS

-370 MSSQSAKDASSPDTY
+370 MSSQTSKDAASPDTY

>member
-1 VPRLTN
+1 M
-7 YSQERQI
+7 
-14 VKFQV
+14 KFQV
-19 NRDVLAESVS
+19 NRDVLAEAVS
-29 FVARMLQ
+29 FAARMLQ
-36 SKPTSQVLSGMRL
+36 SKPTSQILSGMRL
-49 IADANSLQISVFDHD
+49 VADANSLQISVFDHD

-69 ELVANV
+69 DIVANV
-75 EQAGTTLVSGRL
+75 DESGTALVSGRL
-87 LNEIVS
+87 LNEIIG
-93 RLPNQPVNI
+93 RLPNQPVTFVI
-102 SLEGT
+102 DGT
-107 KVVLYCGQSKFE
+107 KAVLTCGTSKFE

-124 IEQYPTLP
+124 IAQYPTLP
-132 PIPPVTG
+132 PVPPVTG
-139 TIDGEAFITAIRRVA
+139 TIDGEAFISATRRVS

-171 KANSTSVMFT
+171 KATSTSVTFT

-191 NVAWLGKAVDG
+191 QVQWLGKNVPD
-202 EISAVVLTKTMQDIE
+202 ETSAVVLTKTMQDIE
-217 KSFANLG
+217 KTFANLG
-224 EVNISIHAEGDR
+224 EISISISPEG

-241 QAKNRIVTTVVLNIE
+241 QAKNRTVTTVVLNIE

-268 LEDSSVVNKQDLI
+268 LEESAIINKQDLI

-296 TIRYSFEPGV
+296 TIRYAFEDGL
-306 VNLESTSSENN
+306 VNLDSTSSENN
-317 ATEAVEATLVGNPTN
+317 ASESVQATLNGNPTS

-337 ALFHDGLAQITA
+337 WLFHDGLSQITS

-361 DPSRPGPII
+361 DPARPGPII
-370 MSSQSAKDASSPDTY
+370 MSSQTSKDAASPDTY

>member
-1 VPRLTN
+1 M
-7 YSQERQI
+7 
-14 VKFQV
+14 KFQV
-19 NRDVLAESVS
+19 NRDVLAEAVA
-29 FVARMLQ
+29 FAARMLQ
-36 SKPTSQVLSGMRL
+36 SKPTSQILSGMRL
-49 IADANSLQISVFDHD
+49 VADANSLQISVFDHD

-69 ELVANV
+69 DVVANV
-75 EQAGTTLVSGRL
+75 EESGTALVSGRL
-87 LNEIVS
+87 LNEIIG
-93 RLPNQPVNI
+93 RLPNQPVTLAVDGNKAV
-102 SLEGT
+102 LTCGT
-107 KVVLYCGQSKFE
+107 SKFE

-124 IEQYPTLP
+124 IAQYPTLP
-132 PIPPVTG
+132 PIPPVNG
-139 TIDGEAFITAIRRVA
+139 TIDGDAFTSAVRRVS

-171 KANSTSVMFT
+171 KATQTSVTFT

-191 NVAWLGKAVDG
+191 QVQWLGKDIA
-202 EISAVVLTKTMQDIE
+202 EETSAVVLTKTMQDIE
-217 KSFANLG
+217 KTFANLG
-224 EVNISIHAEGDR
+224 EISLSISPDGA
-236 GMVAF
+236 MVAF

-268 LEDSSVVNKQDLI
+268 LEESAIINKQDLI

-296 TIRYSFEPGV
+296 TIRYAFEDGS
-306 VNLESTSSENN
+306 VNLDSTSSENN
-317 ATEAVEATLVGNPTN
+317 ASETVPATLNGNPTS

-337 ALFHDGLAQITA
+337 WLFHDGLSQITS

-361 DPSRPGPII
+361 DPARPGPII
-370 MSSQSAKDASSPDTY
+370 MSSQTSKDAASPDTY